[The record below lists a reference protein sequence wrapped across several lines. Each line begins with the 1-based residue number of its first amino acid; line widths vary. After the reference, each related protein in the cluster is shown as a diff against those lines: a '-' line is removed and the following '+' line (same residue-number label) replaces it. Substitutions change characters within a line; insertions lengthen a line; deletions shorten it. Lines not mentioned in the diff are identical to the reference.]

1 MGRGSSS
8 LLSRGATPRF
18 TRYPRRVVKPSPCR
32 RPFPA
37 PSFLISRP
45 TAPNFLFAASL
56 AYWRNATLGFCP
68 YWVVRPVEW
77 VIFVGQG
84 SYPQWGL
91 GMGRKLFTR
100 KGTACTERKP
110 TAPNPERLLA

>member
-1 MGRGSSS
+1 MDRGSSS

-37 PSFLISRP
+37 PPFLISRP

-56 AYWRNATLGFCP
+56 AYWRNATPWVLPVLGGSP
-68 YWVVRPVEW
+68 RRVGDIRGTG
-77 VIFVGQG
+77 FVSAVWFRDGKEIVYAQG
-84 SYPQWGL
+84 NSLYRAKADGTES
-91 GMGRKLFTR
+91 RKIV
-100 KGTACTERKP
+100 
-110 TAPNPERLLA
+110 